1 MFRKFT
7 VAGLCILVLNLLFS
21 SSVFAETKSEREAKR
36 IQKVRTNVEKL
47 GTGKSARI
55 ELKLKDGTKLKGY
68 IDRINENNF
77 VVIDEK
83 TGAENEVPYPQVK
96 QVKGNNLSTGVKIAI
111 GVGIAI
117 VVLVVIALIGRSEF

>member
-21 SSVFAETKSEREAKR
+21 SSVFAETKADKEAKH

-55 ELKLKDGTKLKGY
+55 EVKLKDGTKVKGY
-68 IDRINENNF
+68 VSQISDTGF
-77 VVIDEK
+77 VVTNETNGVAK
-83 TGAENEVPYPQVK
+83 EVPYQQAK

-111 GVGIAI
+111 GVGIV
-117 VVLVVIALIGRSEF
+117 VVLLIIFGLATRSA